1 MILRRLDEKHDM
13 MFGQGLTAY
22 CRNQEATAQSVR
34 TRLLLIE
41 EEWFLDIEAGL
52 PWLQRVMVKPANL
65 ALTEALIKQTI
76 LETEGILS
84 IESFTMTF
92 DRNSR
97 ALTINVSVRNIY
109 GTVQNIRVIQ

>member
-1 MILRRLDEKHDM
+1 MMLRRLDPDHDM
-13 MFGQGLTAY
+13 TFGQGLANY
-22 CRNQEATAQSVR
+22 SRDQEATAQAVR

-52 PWLQRVMVKPANL
+52 PWLQRIMVKPSNL

-84 IESFTMTF
+84 IETFNMTF
-92 DRNSR
+92 DRNTR
-97 ALTINVSVRNIY
+97 ALTINTTVRNIY
-109 GTVQNIRVIQ
+109 GSLQNIRVIR